1 MSTAGRAKIRSGSE
15 FIPMKKYTLQQ
26 KIGFALI
33 AIYLVVFL
41 FVLLLTPSAVY
52 LIASGTQARE
62 GMRFNQQIAMRMEAR
77 FSELARFSGMVTADS
92 ELNAMLAEELQNPST
107 KNQARLRLEMSHLIQ
122 KDGISTYQVLGM
134 YLEIDGKNGFAT
146 NTVGLDDE
154 LIHYTKTTI
163 LKQYQEGSEACMF
176 TEPFDV
182 SSVNSLSLFG
192 NDFSKGF
199 GYVRPYSMNGI
210 HGTLVIIAS
219 YDGIAYITDDL
230 KDACTEYLLLSANGR
245 QIEPDRAVP
254 HINVEEITQNYI
266 YGDSYQ
272 EGYYVTSDGIYTVR
286 DVYSGNWHILTYMS
300 RGEVIARNQPQGHII
315 MISFSLFGLVSII
328 SVTAITHKYVRPL
341 KDVSR
346 QMDAIANGN
355 FNARVPILSQDEIG
369 QVSESFNIM
378 AAKLEHVMAAMLEKE
393 KLEQK
398 MRYSLLIA
406 QVDPHFIYN
415 TMNTITY
422 LAQKGENENVI
433 VVNKAMIGILQDR
446 LRIEIDDIYD
456 HVAQEI
462 NVVEQYLTIQ
472 RYRYQGIF
480 KEKIQVAH
488 DVRGELL
495 LKNLLQPLVENALSH
510 GILENKDENG
520 EPLGGCISI
529 DIHREAD
536 MIIARVSDNG
546 MGMSSERLAQV
557 QNDSLSSERG
567 KKIGLR
573 NVRERIA
580 YIYGQAAS
588 LNISSREGIGTEVVL
603 SLPLVRHEE
612 RNRAVH

>member
-1 MSTAGRAKIRSGSE
+1 MNRS
-15 FIPMKKYTLQQ
+15 TLQK
-26 KIGFALI
+26 KIGLALI
-33 AIYLVVFL
+33 AIYLIVIL
-41 FVLLLTPSAVY
+41 FVSMLTPYAIY
-52 LIASGTQARE
+52 LIAGGTQARE
-62 GMRFNQQIAMRMEAR
+62 GMQFNQQIAMRMEAR
-77 FSELARFSGMVTADS
+77 FSELTRFSGMVTADN
-92 ELNAMLAEELQNPST
+92 EFHTKLVETMRDPSPQ
-107 KNQARLRLEMSHLIQ
+107 NQARLRLEMSHLIQ

-134 YLEIDGKNGFAT
+134 YLEIDGEQNFFT
-146 NTVGLDDE
+146 NTVGLDED
-154 LIHYTKTTI
+154 LVRYTKDVI
-163 LKQYQEGSEACMF
+163 LHQYRESGENSMF

-199 GYVRPYSMNGI
+199 SYVRPYRMNGVN
-210 HGTLVIIAS
+210 GTLVIIAS
-219 YDGIAYITDDL
+219 YDGIAYITNDL
-230 KDACTEYLLLSANGR
+230 REACTEYLLLSANGK
-245 QIEPDRAVP
+245 QIEPDEEVT
-254 HINVEEITQNYI
+254 HIDVDEVNANYI

-272 EGYYVTSDGIYTVR
+272 EGYYVDWDGIYTVR
-286 DVYSGNWHILTYMS
+286 DVYSGNWHMLTYMS
-300 RGEVIARNQPQGHII
+300 REEVVHRNKPQGQII
-315 MISFSLFGLVSII
+315 LVSFGIFGFVSLMI
-328 SVTAITHKYVRPL
+328 VSAIVHKYVKPL
-341 KDVSR
+341 KSVSR
-346 QMDAIANGN
+346 KMGAIANGD
-355 FNARVPILSQDEIG
+355 FNARVEIISQDEIG
-369 QVSESFNIM
+369 QVSESFNLM
-378 AAKLEHVMAAMLEKE
+378 AERLEHVMLAMLEKE

-446 LRIEIDDIYD
+446 LRIEIDEIYD
-456 HVAQEI
+456 YVCQEI

-480 KEKIQVAH
+480 KERIHVSQ
-488 DVRGELL
+488 DVREELI

-529 DIHREAD
+529 VIHKKEN
-536 MIIARVSDNG
+536 MIIVKVSDNG
-546 MGMSSERLAQV
+546 MGMSSERLEQV

-573 NVRERIA
+573 NVRERIS
-580 YIYGQAAS
+580 YIYGEAAS
-588 LNISSREGIGTEVVL
+588 LSISSTEGIGTEVVL
-603 SLPLVRHEE
+603 NLPILEE
-612 RNRAVH
+612 GKRNGMVHSPEKDGE